1 MNITVEEY
9 QNYLADK
16 YKHWGTTEGLFI
28 KLIEEIGELAEV
40 INTRNGSK
48 AVEGDESFEYELADV
63 LHYLL
68 AIASINGISL
78 NDIILEKDKL
88 AAIKYNH
95 DVNLEQFILSTR
107 SVK

>member
-1 MNITVEEY
+1 MNITIEEY
-9 QNYLADK
+9 QNYLADR
-16 YKHWGTTEGLFI
+16 YKQWGTTEGLFI

-48 AVEGDESFEYELADV
+48 VVEGDESFEYELADV

-78 NDIILEKDKL
+78 NDIIIEKDKL
-88 AAIKYNH
+88 ATIKYNH
-95 DVNLEQFILSTR
+95 DVNLEQFILSSR